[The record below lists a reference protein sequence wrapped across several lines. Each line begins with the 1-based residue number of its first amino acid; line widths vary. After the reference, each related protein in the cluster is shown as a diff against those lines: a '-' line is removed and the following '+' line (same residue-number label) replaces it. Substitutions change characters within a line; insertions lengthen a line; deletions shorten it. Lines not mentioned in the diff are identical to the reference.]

1 MTYAKY
7 SLHLAFFTIKSILQ
21 SNICGNHVKDF
32 FSRQAD
38 QKKLLTLFGT
48 GASPDAIQRR
58 NTLVGEA
65 ETVFR
70 TSL

>member
-1 MTYAKY
+1 M
-7 SLHLAFFTIKSILQ
+7 Q